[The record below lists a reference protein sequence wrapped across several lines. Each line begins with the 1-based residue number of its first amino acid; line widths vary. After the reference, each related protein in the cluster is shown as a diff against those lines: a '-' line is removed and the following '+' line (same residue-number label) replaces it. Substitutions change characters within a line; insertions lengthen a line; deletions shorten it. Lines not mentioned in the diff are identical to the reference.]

1 MNSVT
6 GAINDTIKIYQ
17 GSSLVLQV
25 DLPGTLSSLIT
36 QSGVDK
42 WNITDL
48 TLSGNLNGADI
59 RCIREMAGGFDFWVE
74 NWNLLPTKGHLASLD
89 ISDCHIIRSNEPYY
103 NSSVIR
109 DNDCLSESMFS
120 GLPKLR
126 RIILPNSVVKMEKN
140 VLSDCYAL
148 TEVTLPYNL
157 VTMEFFVLMV
167 A

>member
-1 MNSVT
+1 MSKSIVFSKEGGQIKHLFRSNVFYEVKVPSEYSWISIPQSRGLRNHSVTINVSKNTSDAFRSGYILLNSVT

-89 ISDCHIIRSNEPYY
+89 ISDCHIIPQ
-103 NSSVIR
+103 
-109 DNDCLSESMFS
+109 
-120 GLPKLR
+120 
-126 RIILPNSVVKMEKN
+126 
-140 VLSDCYAL
+140 
-148 TEVTLPYNL
+148 
-157 VTMEFFVLMV
+157 
-167 A
+167 